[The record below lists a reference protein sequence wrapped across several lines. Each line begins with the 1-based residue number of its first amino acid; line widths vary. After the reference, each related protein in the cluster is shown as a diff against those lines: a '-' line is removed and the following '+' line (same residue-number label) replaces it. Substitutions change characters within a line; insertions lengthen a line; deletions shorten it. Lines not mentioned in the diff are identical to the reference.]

1 MNRKR
6 FCRQVYNLPSWVVFV
21 LKIVANFVSNFFN
34 VSIALLTNANA
45 SLMSSWF
52 VPMVEL
58 WAMFKFFGLSFL
70 VCNLLFWRESPPMLL
85 LLNVLVVVVE
95 MGKGL
100 GVLVLGKVWLQ
111 LGPKASLLPS
121 K

>member
-1 MNRKR
+1 M
-6 FCRQVYNLPSWVVFV
+6 FV

-52 VPMVEL
+52 VPMLEL

-70 VCNLLFWRESPPMLL
+70 VCNLLLWRESPPRLL

-95 MGKGL
+95 VGL
-100 GVLVLGKVWLQ
+100 GLGMLVLGKV
-111 LGPKASLLPS
+111 
-121 K
+121 